1 MMTNTEFIQR
11 MTSKVCLQAK
21 AYFSRVDEHWTEQW
35 VKERIREC
43 FTNEELTTNAFA
55 ERLDPA
61 HVAKIQECV
70 HTLFQDVYDA
80 VYKAMCEMQK
90 PAHA

>member
-1 MMTNTEFIQR
+1 MTNTEFIQR
-11 MTSKVCLQAK
+11 MTSKVYLQAK
-21 AYFSRVDEHWTEQW
+21 AYFSRVDEHWTEEW

-43 FTNEELTTNAFA
+43 FTNEELTINAFA

-70 HTLFQDVYDA
+70 NTLFQDVYDA
-80 VYKAMCEMQK
+80 VYKAMCETLK
-90 PAHA
+90 SEHS